1 MYFGCSDLT
10 FHLRFIKKSSLVRM
24 RERVEREY
32 DQDEEMKT
40 HHRYSSWLLNDW
52 SDRFVAYSTKQNRII
67 LKSKRIHSRCEKQ
80 HTSKT
85 KTAPLVQGI
94 DGIEKL
100 DCDLCR
106 YAIASGPI
114 LK

>member
-1 MYFGCSDLT
+1 MQVAVAFSPSAVEL
-10 FHLRFIKKSSLVRM
+10 IASSVRM
-24 RERVEREY
+24 RERVEREH

-40 HHRYSSWLLNDW
+40 HPDHLEFELVVEWLERSLRHLFNE
-52 SDRFVAYSTKQNRII
+52 AKQNHSR
-67 LKSKRIHSRCEKQ
+67 SKRKHSRCEKQ
-80 HTSKT
+80 LTSKT

-114 LK
+114 LT